1 MLKSVSSN
9 WALNALQILVF
20 MALARFTLTALGQGT
35 FGVWETIVAAAGPL
49 QLLVLGVPMGTVRR
63 MSEALGRGDADGA
76 NRALGQSV
84 SLTLCMAATALAV
97 GVGIWAGFQEA
108 LLQGEGWSLS
118 PAEVLDGRSALAV
131 YLANLAAGFCLRLP
145 YTALEAHQDFI
156 TKNQVMGA
164 GMLLR
169 LGATVGAL
177 SWRPDLLT
185 LAWVHVLVAAFEF
198 VAALAVTRRR
208 HPSVRFRAGR
218 LVWTE
223 VRALLGFS
231 LFAFLMNM
239 GALFAFQLDA
249 LVIGAHMAPEDVAT
263 YGMANK
269 IFDPLVNLLL
279 AIGMV
284 VMPAAATLRVQGREG
299 ELVGL
304 LHHWSKVAAFL
315 VTTLGGYLLVF
326 GPEFLAWWLGPEYDP
341 AAGRLLQVLMAS
353 FLLFLP
359 VRGVALPILLG
370 AGNPRGPGLGL
381 MAMGLGNLVLSLAL
395 VREHGL
401 LGVAL
406 GTAIPNAL
414 FALAFVARTARALHT
429 RAGAWLGHALGRVTI
444 GWLPGLALLVAVKL
458 GPGAEGFWPLVA
470 VGLAYSATQL
480 AVGVLFIW
488 RGDAQ
493 LDPLA
498 RWRARGGAAA

>member
-1 MLKSVSSN
+1 
-9 WALNALQILVF
+9 
-20 MALARFTLTALGQGT
+20 
-35 FGVWETIVAAAGPL
+35 
-49 QLLVLGVPMGTVRR
+49 
-63 MSEALGRGDADGA
+63 
-76 NRALGQSV
+76 
-84 SLTLCMAATALAV
+84 
-97 GVGIWAGFQEA
+97 
-108 LLQGEGWSLS
+108 
-118 PAEVLDGRSALAV
+118 
-131 YLANLAAGFCLRLP
+131 
-145 YTALEAHQDFI
+145 
-156 TKNQVMGA
+156 
-164 GMLLR
+164 
-169 LGATVGAL
+169 
-177 SWRPDLLT
+177 
-185 LAWVHVLVAAFEF
+185 
-198 VAALAVTRRR
+198 
-208 HPSVRFRAGR
+208 
-218 LVWTE
+218 
-223 VRALLGFS
+223 
-231 LFAFLMNM
+231 
-239 GALFAFQLDA
+239 
-249 LVIGAHMAPEDVAT
+249 
-263 YGMANK
+263 
-269 IFDPLVNLLL
+269 
-279 AIGMV
+279 
-284 VMPAAATLRVQGREG
+284 MPAAATLRVQGREG

-429 RAGAWLGHALGRVTI
+429 RAGAWLGHALGRVTV

>member
-63 MSEALGRGDADGA
+63 MSEALGTGDDAGA

-84 SLTLCMAATALAV
+84 SLTLGMGALALAAGAV
-97 GVGIWAGFQEA
+97 IWAGFQGA
-108 LLQGEGWSLS
+108 LLAGDGWSLT
-118 PAEVLDGRSALAV
+118 PEAALDARTALAV
-131 YLANLAAGFCLRLP
+131 YAANVAAGFCLRLP

-156 TKNQVMGA
+156 TKNQVMGT

-169 LGATVGAL
+169 LGATIAAL
-177 SWRPDLLT
+177 SWDATLLN
-185 LAWVHVLVAAFEF
+185 LAWVHVLVAVFEF
-198 VAALAVTRRR
+198 TAALAVTRRR
-208 HPSVRFRAGR
+208 HPAVRFRPAP
-218 LVWTE
+218 LVAAE

-239 GALFAFQLDA
+239 GAFFAFQLDA
-249 LVIGAHMAPEDVAT
+249 LVIGAHMGPEDVAV

-341 AAGRLLQVLMAS
+341 AAGQLLQVLMAS

-359 VRGVALPILLG
+359 IRGVALPVLLG
-370 AGNPRGPGLGL
+370 AGDPRGPGLGL
-381 MAMGLGNLVLSLAL
+381 VLMGLGNLALSLAL
-395 VREHGL
+395 VEPYGL

-414 FALAFVARTARALHT
+414 FAIAFVARTARTLHT
-429 RAGAWLGHALGRVTI
+429 NPGSWLGHALGRVVL
-444 GWLPGLALLVAVKL
+444 GWAPGLALLVAVKL

-470 VGLAYSATQL
+470 VGLAYTLTQL
-480 AVGVLFIW
+480 AVGVGFIW
-488 RGDAQ
+488 RGDAS

-498 RWRARGGAAA
+498 RWRARSGGAA